1 MADPAAPRRER
12 LLRLIADEGIDA
24 LAITNEVNVTYL
36 TGFTGDSSVLVLAR
50 LCAILVSDPRY
61 VGQIA
66 DECPGLET
74 HIRPAAQKLP
84 AAVCEVL
91 TKLGC
96 RNVGFES
103 ADVTVDELETL
114 NSLAPTIHWKPGR
127 DRVETLRMVKDEFEV
142 NEIRHAI
149 GIAERAFNAFRAL
162 LRPEDREKD
171 LADALDGF
179 LRHAGATCSS
189 FPPIIAANDRAALP
203 HCPPTD
209 RMIGTTCLLLV
220 DWGASG
226 PRGYK
231 SDLTRVLDTRKTST
245 FPTGYA
251 GDTGYTAGPQLEV
264 VYEVVLQAR
273 QRALDAV
280 RPGVQGQAVDKA
292 ARSTIAAA
300 GFGEYFGHG
309 LGHGIGLEVH
319 EGPAVRPHS
328 ETVLQPGMVITIE
341 PGIYLPGW
349 GGVRIED
356 DVLVTPDGYEL
367 LTHVPR
373 DLASMRAFD

>member
-1 MADPAAPRRER
+1 MADPATPRRER
-12 LLRLIADEGIDA
+12 LARLLPLEGIDA
-24 LAITNEVNVTYL
+24 LAVTSIVNVTYL
-36 TGFTGDSSVLVLAR
+36 TGFIGDSSVLIVTPQR
-50 LCAILVSDPRY
+50 SILVSDPRY

-84 AAVCEVL
+84 AAVCDVL
-91 TKLGC
+91 AGLGC

-103 ADVTVDELETL
+103 AAVTVDELEALTG
-114 NSLAPTIHWKPGR
+114 LAPSIVWKPGR
-127 DRVETLRMVKDEFEV
+127 DRVESLRMVKDDFEV
-142 NEIRHAI
+142 GEIREAI
-149 GIAERAFNAFRAL
+149 AIAERAFDAFRAL

-179 LRHAGATCSS
+179 LRHAGATGSS

-209 RMIGTTCLLLV
+209 RTVGTGGLLLV

-245 FPTGYA
+245 FSRGTA
-251 GDTGYTAGPQLEV
+251 GGNGNADGPQLERI
-264 VYEVVLQAR
+264 YEVVLRAR

-280 RPGVQGQAVDKA
+280 RPGVQGQVVDTA
-292 ARSTIAAA
+292 ARAAIAEA
-300 GFGEYFGHG
+300 GYGDYFGHG
-309 LGHGIGLEVH
+309 LGHGIGLQVH
-319 EGPAVRPHS
+319 EGPAVRRHS
-328 ETVLQPGMVITIE
+328 ETVLRPGMVITIE

-356 DVLVTPDGYEL
+356 DVLLTPDGYEV

-373 DLASMRAFD
+373 ELTAMRAFG

>member
-1 MADPAAPRRER
+1 MADPATPRRER
-12 LLRLIADEGIDA
+12 LARLLPGEGIDA
-24 LAITNEVNVTYL
+24 LAVTSVVNVTYL
-36 TGFTGDSSVLVLAR
+36 AGFSGDSSVLVVTPQR
-50 LCAILVSDPRY
+50 SILVSDPRY

-74 HIRPAAQKLP
+74 HIRPIAQKLP

-91 TKLGC
+91 VKLGC

-103 ADVTVDELETL
+103 AAVTVDELEAL
-114 NSLAPTIHWKPGR
+114 RGLAPTIAWKPGR
-127 DRVETLRMVKDEFEV
+127 DRVESLRMVKDDFEV
-142 NEIRHAI
+142 GQIRDAI
-149 GIAERAFNAFRAL
+149 AIAERAFDAFRAL

-179 LRHAGATCSS
+179 MRRAGAECSS

-209 RMIGTTCLLLV
+209 RAVGTGGLLLV

-245 FPTGYA
+245 FAPGPA
-251 GDTGYTAGPQLEV
+251 GGSGTTDGPQLERI
-264 VYEVVLQAR
+264 YEVVLRAR

-280 RPGVQGQAVDKA
+280 RPGAQGQVVDSA
-292 ARSTIAAA
+292 ARAAIAEA
-300 GFGEYFGHG
+300 GYGDYFAHG
-309 LGHGIGLEVH
+309 LGHGIGLQIH
-319 EGPAVRPHS
+319 EGPSLRPHS
-328 ETVLQPGMVITIE
+328 ETVLRPGMVVTIE

-356 DVLVTPDGYEL
+356 DILVTPDGYEV

-373 DLASMRAFD
+373 DLTAMRAFG